1 VATVPEH
8 RILITG
14 GTGFVAGFLVRHL
27 QTEHPH
33 CRLFVPGLDRLAMV
47 DICERAAIRQLV
59 RDVAP
64 TAVVHLAAIAAP
76 AEARGAPDRAW
87 EVNLTG
93 TRYLAEEVLAHAP
106 AARFIYAGSSDAYGA
121 SFIDASGPLSEDAP
135 LRPMNV
141 YAATK
146 AAADLLIG
154 QMAHDGLRAV
164 RFRPFNHTGPG
175 QTDAYVIPA
184 FARQIA
190 EIAAGR
196 RAPVVRVGNLAVER
210 DFLDVRDVVRAYAA
224 AALDDLPDTP
234 GLVFNL
240 ASGTP
245 TPLREVLDTLIALA
259 GTAVDVEV
267 DPARMRSADIART
280 WGDCS
285 RARVRLG
292 WQPVIPLART
302 LDEVLAYWRARL

>member
-1 VATVPEH
+1 MASVPEH

-14 GTGFVAGFLVRHL
+14 GTGFVARFLVSYL
-27 QTEHPH
+27 QAEYPR
-33 CRLFVPGLDRLAMV
+33 CRLFVPGLDALAMV
-47 DICERAAIRQLV
+47 DVCDRAAVRQLV

-93 TRYLAEEVLAHAP
+93 TRHLAEEVLAHAP
-106 AARFIYAGSSDAYGA
+106 AARFVYAGSSDAYGA
-121 SFIDASGPLSEDAP
+121 SFIDAAGPLNEDAP

-141 YAATK
+141 YAVTK

-164 RFRPFNHTGPG
+164 RFRPFNHTGPE

-196 RAPVVRVGNLAVER
+196 RDPVVRVGNLAVER
-210 DFLDVRDVVRAYAA
+210 DFLDVRDVVRAYAM
-224 AALDDLPDTP
+224 AALVDLPDTP

-245 TPLREVLDTLIALA
+245 TSLREVLDTLIALA
-259 GTAVDVEV
+259 GVAVEV
-267 DPARMRSADIART
+267 QADRARIRPTDVVRT

-285 RARVRLG
+285 RARARLG
-292 WQPVIPLART
+292 WQPVIPLAQT
-302 LDEVLAYWRARL
+302 LDDVLTYWRARP

>member
-1 VATVPEH
+1 VAAVPEH

-27 QTEHPH
+27 QTEYPH
-33 CRLFVPGLDRLAMV
+33 CRLFVPGLDGLAMV
-47 DICERAAIRQLV
+47 DICERAAVRQLV

-135 LRPMNV
+135 LQPMNV

-224 AALDDLPDTP
+224 AALGDLPDTP
-234 GLVFNL
+234 GPVFNL

-259 GTAVDVEV
+259 GAAVDVEV
-267 DPARMRSADIART
+267 DPARIRSADIVRT

-285 RARVRLG
+285 RARARLG